1 MSKTGHADHA
11 PVAGLKDITQYSAY
25 LGFSPPR
32 TTFSVPISIDMP
44 AQMAS
49 VAEDYVQ
56 DTLLIT
62 LFAAFLYAGSSQVPL
77 STPRVLPTAAQLCF
91 LPGKSGHAHPIYV
104 CSRATL
110 ISLADCKN
118 PTHST
123 WSPIAFL
130 AGIEAAACST
140 CPPPAK
146 HPHLGGGLSHGDPRR
161 APGAEFCALV
171 HGTLAFVHACCA

>member
-1 MSKTGHADHA
+1 M
-11 PVAGLKDITQYSAY
+11 P
-25 LGFSPPR
+25 
-32 TTFSVPISIDMP
+32 TTPLLQVSR
-44 AQMAS
+44 
-49 VAEDYVQ
+49 
-56 DTLLIT
+56 TLLCTARIWASLLLGQPSRYPYPSTCLHRWRALPNIT
-62 LFAAFLYAGSSQVPL
+62 SRTPVLSPFLPRSYAGSSQVPL
-77 STPRVLPTAAQLCF
+77 STPRVLPTAAQLFF
-91 LPGKSGHAHPIYV
+91 LPEKSGHAHPIYV

-161 APGAEFCALV
+161 APGAEF
-171 HGTLAFVHACCA
+171 